1 MIKVCIDSPKKMFS
15 SGNHIGIEFHGFS
28 GGERNV
34 KINMEH
40 VDTLA
45 RAEHVYVEAHI
56 RSSDDFMD
64 LVLVTD
70 ALREIRAL
78 KFAKFCLAIPYVP
91 YARQDRVM
99 NAGEA
104 HGIRAFS
111 RLLNSLKY
119 DEVVISDP
127 HSDVTTALIDNVVV
141 LEQAQVVAS
150 ILHPSNFDI
159 LVAPD
164 AGAIKKT
171 NKLAKLWGKSEVGV
185 GSKNRDLLTGAIT
198 GTSYNGPSVSGKR
211 VIMVDDIGDGL
222 RTFLEL
228 GKVLKAQGASEVSLY
243 VTHGIFAYG
252 VDICEG
258 IIDNIYSTNTW
269 DDNIEG
275 RNEKGI
281 FKGVGNDTQGRG

>member
-34 KINMEH
+34 KINMEY

-45 RAEHVYVEAHI
+45 RAEHVYVEAHV

-78 KFAKFCLAIPYVP
+78 KFAKFCLVIPYVP

-127 HSDVTTALIDNVVV
+127 HSDVTTALIDNVIV

-150 ILHPSNFDI
+150 VLHPSHFDI

-185 GSKNRDLLTGAIT
+185 GSKDRNILTGEIT
-198 GTSYNGPSVSGKR
+198 GTSYNGPSVEGKN
-211 VIMVDDIGDGL
+211 VLIVDDICDGGA
-222 RTFLEL
+222 TFIHL
-228 GKVLKAQGASEVSLY
+228 GKVLREMNPKTLTLY
-243 VTHGIFAYG
+243 VTHGIFSKGGAELSA
-252 VDICEG
+252 VFDEVVCTNIWQ
-258 IIDNIYSTNTW
+258 DNVENVYRDFIH
-269 DDNIEG
+269 E
-275 RNEKGI
+275 E
-281 FKGVGNDTQGRG
+281 

>member
-78 KFAKFCLAIPYVP
+78 KFAKFCLVLPYVP

-111 RLLNSLKY
+111 RLLNCLKY

-127 HSDVTTALIDNVVV
+127 HSDVTTALIDNVIV

-150 ILHPSNFDI
+150 ILHPSHFDI

-171 NKLAKLWGKSEVGV
+171 NKLAKLWGKSDVGV
-185 GSKNRDLLTGAIT
+185 GSKDRNILTGEIT
-198 GTSYNGPSVSGKR
+198 GTSYNGPSVEGKN
-211 VIMVDDIGDGL
+211 VLIVDDICDGGS
-222 RTFLEL
+222 TFIHL
-228 GKVLKAQGASEVSLY
+228 GKVLREMNPKTLTLY
-243 VTHGIFAYG
+243 VTHGIFSKGGAELSA
-252 VDICEG
+252 VFDEVICTN
-258 IIDNIYSTNTW
+258 IWKDNVENVYRDFIH
-269 DDNIEG
+269 E
-275 RNEKGI
+275 E
-281 FKGVGNDTQGRG
+281 